1 MELSFAYNKPVSFTK
16 KLDFYDNDGRAY
28 SIPISGTTDNC
39 LLTNYSFIQRQN
51 PADIRIMA
59 DDGHPITIT
68 EDFSEANSE
77 IHSKKGG
84 GHIDYLIKIY

>member
-1 MELSFAYNKPVSFTK
+1 MSFTK

-51 PADIRIMA
+51 PSDIRITCERDEAIM
-59 DDGHPITIT
+59 IT

-84 GHIDYLIKIY
+84 GK